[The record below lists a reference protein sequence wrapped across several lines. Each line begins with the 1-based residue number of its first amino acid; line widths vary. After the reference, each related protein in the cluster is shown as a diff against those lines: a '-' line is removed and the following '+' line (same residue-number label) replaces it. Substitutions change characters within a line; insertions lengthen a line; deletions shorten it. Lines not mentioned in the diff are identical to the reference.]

1 MIRRIFGNTKR
12 FCRTKFDFPNP
23 NSNTSHQSSN
33 HKQNNHISI
42 NNNQQNIH
50 RDFSRAKISEPF
62 VYCNKTDQGHI
73 EKELEHIFKSENY
86 SDLFYQ
92 MTTKVE
98 VGNEIEFEKRFTRFA
113 LANPK
118 YRIKAIECLRDH
130 LSGRLQNGDTVRL
143 FALYKRD
150 ENSYVFSSLFEGLK
164 YTMTRP
170 HFSKEDLDNITN
182 CLLDNVILLLS
193 HDSMSYSN
201 SIIFREHLEEKIYS
215 QPLSEV
221 TIPIFLFLLEFC
233 ASSLKRDSMN
243 FIKNNFFNLIKI
255 HYDSLSFDKKFW
267 LFKVYFKHFK
277 PSASEI
283 SFFLKKFRYESI
295 EDITIACG
303 FWTYF
308 MINASSEEISQFG
321 QHLTKFRKFSRT
333 FSFDEQIAEEGID
346 ATMFLVSLHREIQF
360 GKLSKNQ
367 RFQVKTA
374 SRIVESF
381 IFNICDQITNHLKK
395 KSKFD
400 SNYKLEQI
408 MTIMLSASYIYHN
421 YNMKA
426 PQVFYQV
433 LQTTAIS
440 NIKHLNNEMLSKL
453 SDLILTSNNKQ
464 DKDLFVNEVLERVK
478 KSLSSFWKMNQLQH
492 ILKFNKMFSSDTPGV
507 SNKEIL
513 DYLESISHLFDKW
526 VNHAA
531 ICQLLDTMLVE
542 ERYDTKL
549 IPIFTR
555 NYRNGLIKPNAF
567 TSRLYLQCK
576 VLVNGPH
583 TPEPFEKLV
592 NQVASFGNT
601 VKNTNRSFLQM
612 QIEDALTRN
621 GITYEFERMLAG
633 FSVDIFIKPNIVIEI
648 LGLFHIQNGVFD
660 KFLTRKI
667 KVLEALEF
675 IVVTIDQNQ
684 EKKKKNRIEFVN
696 SIKKLIESRRIDG
709 N

>member
-23 NSNTSHQSSN
+23 NSNIPHQASG
-33 HKQNNHISI
+33 HKQNIHFSI
-42 NNNQQNIH
+42 NNNQQSNNK
-50 RDFSRAKISEPF
+50 DFSRPKVSEPLS
-62 VYCNKTDQGHI
+62 YSNKTNQSEI
-73 EKELEHIFKSENY
+73 EKEFEHIFNRENY

-98 VGNEIEFEKRFTRFA
+98 VGNEVEFEKRFTRFA
-113 LANPK
+113 LANPNH
-118 YRIKAIECLRDH
+118 RIKVIECVRDH
-130 LSGRLQNGDTVRL
+130 LAGRLQNGDTVRL

-150 ENSYVFSSLFEGLK
+150 ENSFVFSSLFEGLK

-170 HFSKEDLDNITN
+170 HFSNEDLDNITN
-182 CLLDNVILLLS
+182 CLLDNVLLLFS
-193 HDSMSYSN
+193 QNSIIYSN
-201 SIIFREHLEEKIYS
+201 SIIFREHLENKIYK
-215 QPLSEV
+215 QPLSGEA
-221 TIPIFLFLLEFC
+221 IPIFFFLLEFC
-233 ASSLKRDSMN
+233 ANSLKRDSMN
-243 FIKNNFFNLIKI
+243 FIKNNFFNLVKL
-255 HYDSLSFDKKFW
+255 HYDSLPFDQKFW
-267 LFKVYFKHFK
+267 FFKVYFKHFK
-277 PSASEI
+277 ASASDI
-283 SFFLKKFRYESI
+283 SFFLKKFRYDSI
-295 EDITIACG
+295 EDVTIVCG

-321 QHLTKFRKFSRT
+321 QHLTKIRKISRT
-333 FSFDEQIAEEGID
+333 FSFDQKIAEEGID
-346 ATMFLVSLHREIQF
+346 ATMFLVNLHREIQF

-374 SRIVESF
+374 SRIVESL

-395 KSKFD
+395 QSDFD
-400 SNYKLEQI
+400 SYYKLEKI

-426 PQVFYQV
+426 PQVFYHV
-433 LQTTAIS
+433 LQSTAIS
-440 NIKHLNNEMLSKL
+440 NIKLLSNEMLSKL
-453 SDLILTSNNKQ
+453 SDLILTSNDKK
-464 DKDLFVNEVLERVK
+464 DKDLFVNEVFERVK

-513 DYLESISHLFDKW
+513 DYLESVSHLFDKW

-531 ICQLLDTMLVE
+531 ICQLLDTMIVE

-555 NYRNGLIKPNAF
+555 NYRNGIIKPNAF

-576 VLVNGPH
+576 VFLNGPH

-592 NQVASFGNT
+592 NQVANFGNT

-667 KVLEALEF
+667 KVLEALGF

-684 EKKKKNRIEFVN
+684 ASDHKNRIEFVN
-696 SIKKLIESRRIDG
+696 SIKKLIENRRADG